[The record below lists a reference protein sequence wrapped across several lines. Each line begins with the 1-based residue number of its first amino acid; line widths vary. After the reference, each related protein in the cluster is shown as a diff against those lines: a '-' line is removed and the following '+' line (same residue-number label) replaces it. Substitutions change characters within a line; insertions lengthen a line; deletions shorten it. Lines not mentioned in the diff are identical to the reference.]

1 MSMITLPYHD
11 ASAFQYFVHWLY
23 TQSLLGYHNNGL
35 SPATL
40 TGIQFARVFADEVW
54 EREDTAENSKNAHQ
68 ARKEEG
74 ETLILCYPL
83 EQLVALYIFAEEFQ
97 VCSLKDIIIETIV
110 RTYATNVNVS
120 TAYWTFDWGP
130 TDEAG
135 PVAAVNLAYEKHQG
149 TSVIKRVLVLLYVN
163 TVRIDC
169 KEVRTLFN
177 SEFLCDVLAEL
188 RGRCYRTTSG
198 LQMDDM
204 GFWDEEIL
212 KVTSQWGREVFEG
225 LNTNSVKDAL
235 QIAPEGLHGNR
246 QWFFPAMASF

>member
-1 MSMITLPYHD
+1 MSKITLPDQD
-11 ASAFQYFVHWLY
+11 ASAFQYFIHWLY
-23 TQSLLGYHNNGL
+23 TQRLVGYHNNGL
-35 SPATL
+35 SSATL
-40 TGIQFARVFADEVW
+40 TEIQFARISADEVW
-54 EREDTAENSKNAHQ
+54 EREDTAENLKNAHR
-68 ARKEEG
+68 ARKGEG

-83 EQLVALYIFAEEFQ
+83 EQLVALYILAEELQ
-97 VCSLKDIIIETIV
+97 VHGLKDSIIETIV
-110 RTYATNVNVS
+110 GTYATNANVS
-120 TAYWTFDWGP
+120 SAYWTLDWGP

-135 PVAAVNLAYEKHQG
+135 PVAAVNLAYEKLQG
-149 TSVIKRVLVLLYVN
+149 TSIIKRVLVLLYVN

-188 RGRCYRTTSG
+188 RGRCYRVTSG

-212 KVTSQWGREVFEG
+212 KITSQWGREVFEG
-225 LNTNSVKDAL
+225 LQTNSVKDAL
-235 QIAPEGLHGNR
+235 QLAPEGIHGNR